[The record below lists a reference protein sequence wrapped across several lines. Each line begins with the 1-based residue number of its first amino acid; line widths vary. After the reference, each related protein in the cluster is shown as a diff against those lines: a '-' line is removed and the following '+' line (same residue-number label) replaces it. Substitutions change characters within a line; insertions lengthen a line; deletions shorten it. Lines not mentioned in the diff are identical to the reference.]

1 MDTITASIQAFDEAV
16 LYWAQ
21 GAIGANA
28 ALDLFWLVV
37 GQWLVY
43 AVPFALVGL
52 WLWCRY
58 GGDKRDSVASRLWLA
73 ELTVAGVLGWQVL
86 SRFVK
91 LFYFRNR
98 PSVAGENVKELFFN
112 RPDESFPSDHAALFF
127 GFATY
132 AYLSGR
138 RTLGHWLL
146 AAALGVSAARIVTG
160 THWTTDILGGMV
172 IGIASAYAVW
182 RLREPLRTRVL
193 MPIER
198 LLRQIG
204 L

>member
-1 MDTITASIQAFDEAV
+1 MDVITASIQAFDEAV
-16 LYWAQ
+16 LHWAQ

-28 ALDLFWLVV
+28 VLDLFWLVV

-43 AVPFALVGL
+43 VVPFALVGL
-52 WLWCRY
+52 WLWYRY
-58 GGDKRDSVASRLWLA
+58 GADKRDSVASRLWLA
-73 ELTVAGVLGWQVL
+73 QLAVAGILGWQVL
-86 SRFVK
+86 SRLVK
-91 LFYFRNR
+91 LFYFRKR
-98 PSVAGENVKELFFN
+98 PSVAGESVKELFFH

-146 AAALGVSAARIVTG
+146 ATALGVSAARIVTG

-172 IGIASAYAVW
+172 VGVASACIVW
-182 RLREPLRTRVL
+182 WLREPLKVYVL
-193 MPIER
+193 TPIER